1 MECNISIDLKDVP
14 RALSWLDDSICVGYK
29 DEYVLYDI
37 STEKVVKHDL
47 VVTSSSHNMDPC
59 ICLIKNEMFGL
70 TKDEHLISID
80 PKSYTQ
86 MKKGV
91 QKDAQ
96 IDYQRPKAPKPIA
109 YSSAVLGLTWDEP
122 YIFGRTATS
131 VEVRSLCGSSVNETF
146 VQNIPELK
154 TAKFLVRAAPGL
166 LFAAAIAEVW
176 YIKAVDIPTQREI
189 LLKQEKFQLAIAL
202 TVSFLCSYIV
212 FVCLSGTKLTIV

>member
-37 STEKVVKHDL
+37 STDKVTKHDL

-59 ICLIKNEMFGL
+59 ICLMKNEIFGL

-80 PKSYTQ
+80 PKNYTQ
-86 MKKGV
+86 TKKDA

-96 IDYQRPKAPKPIA
+96 KDHQRPKAPKPIA

-122 YIFGRTATS
+122 YIFGRTANS
-131 VEVRSLCGSSVNETF
+131 VEVRSLCGSSATETF

-154 TAKFLVRAAPGL
+154 TAKFLVRAASGL
-166 LFAAAIAEVW
+166 VFAAAIAEVW

-189 LLKQEKFQLAIAL
+189 LLKQEKFQLAIEL
-202 TVSFLCSYIV
+202 TVSV
-212 FVCLSGTKLTIV
+212 FFKSLVGKFSTKL